1 MTGRRPDATKCW
13 SFLDHFREEGV
24 GDSWVS
30 MPEWFRV
37 NGYGTTGC
45 GKLCVAPRLLCI
57 TCRKV
62 GSKLL

>member
-24 GDSWVS
+24 GDSWVA

-45 GKLCVAPRLLCI
+45 GKLFV
-57 TCRKV
+57 
-62 GSKLL
+62 SFNFS